1 MQGNVISRQIVADDV
16 FFFSAFAVTFLFQFH
31 FLKHCYLSMQEF
43 FMEVL
48 LKIR

>member
-16 FFFSAFAVTFLFQFH
+16 FFFSAFAVTFLET
-31 FLKHCYLSMQEF
+31 LCYLSTQEF

-48 LKIR
+48 LKIG

>member
-16 FFFSAFAVTFLFQFH
+16 FFFSAFAVTFLET
-31 FLKHCYLSMQEF
+31 LCYLSTQEF
-43 FMEVL
+43 SMEVL